1 MLRNTLVCS
10 AAACAAFAV
19 AATPAAAEFIQLRSG
34 QSLSVPG
41 TPGQTD
47 DIVTYGTLPGSG
59 AFSASP
65 FTATDFNNSAAN
77 PATVIQP
84 VSVWLPGLTFDT
96 QARWIN
102 HSIFSQQSPFGSPG
116 SALYRVPFTVT
127 TTGITNAVM
136 NFAWASDDNLGDQ
149 VFGGAN
155 PFGAYLRDP
164 SGNVTPLVPATGGG
178 YGIETFALGMNVTS
192 AINTGLNEL
201 FVYQRDQ
208 GFSVSGVI
216 FSATFDIVPAPGASA
231 LAAMGVL
238 VAARRRR
245 A

>member
-10 AAACAAFAV
+10 VAACAALATTT
-19 AATPAAAEFIQLRSG
+19 TPAAAEFIQLRSG

-47 DIVTYGTLPGSG
+47 DIVTFGTLPGSG

-84 VSVWLPGLTFDT
+84 VSVWLPGLTFDS

-102 HSIFSQQSPFGSPG
+102 HTLFASQPFGAPG

-127 TTGITNAVM
+127 TTGITSAIM

-164 SGNVTPLVPATGGG
+164 SGNVTALTPATGGG
-178 YGIETFALGMNVTS
+178 YSIETTALGMNVTG

-216 FSATFDIVPAPGASA
+216 FSATFDIIPAPGASA
-231 LAAMGVL
+231 LAAMGLL
-238 VAARRRR
+238 VATRRRR